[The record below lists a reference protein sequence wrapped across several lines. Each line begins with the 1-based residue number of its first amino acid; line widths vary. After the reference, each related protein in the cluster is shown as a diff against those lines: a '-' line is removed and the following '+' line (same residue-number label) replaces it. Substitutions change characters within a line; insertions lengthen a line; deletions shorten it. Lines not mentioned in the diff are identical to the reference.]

1 MYGAYIRIHV
11 FFTLYKGTMDI
22 AESAELLWT
31 EAREGRWFPEAL
43 RGKLTLDEAL
53 RLQLAVRDRK
63 LAAGAKQAGWKV
75 GLTSQRVRDRYGTDA
90 RPFGH
95 IMAGDV
101 YPSGAEI
108 PLADFSGAAIEP
120 ELCFLFGQRLAGP
133 GATPASARAAVAGV
147 AAGFELNQNRAQGV
161 TDFPLTVA
169 DNLSQWGLMT
179 GDELAPLPPDVDLG
193 LLEVVL
199 RRNGEEAARTL
210 GNADTIDDHFLSLS
224 ILANTLAGHG
234 EAVEAGSRVITG
246 SFAKFEVAA
255 GERWEAEFSG
265 IGSIAVSFTQGMEG

>member
-1 MYGAYIRIHV
+1 
-11 FFTLYKGTMDI
+11 MDI
-22 AESAELLWT
+22 AESADLLWN
-31 EAREGRWFPEAL
+31 EAREGRWFPVAL
-43 RGKLTLDEAL
+43 RGRLTLDEAL
-53 RLQLAVRDRK
+53 QVQLAVRNRK
-63 LAAGAKQAGWKV
+63 VAAGGGNAVQAGWKV
-75 GLTSQRVRDRYGTDA
+75 GLTSRRVRDRHGTDA

-101 YPSGAEI
+101 YSSGAEI
-108 PLADFSGAAIEP
+108 PLAEFPGASIEP

-133 GATPASARAAVAGV
+133 GATPAAARAAVAGV

-161 TDFPLTVA
+161 GDFPLTVA

-179 GDELAPLPPDVDLG
+179 GDQLAPLPPEVDLAA
-193 LLEVVL
+193 LEVVL
-199 RRNGEEAARTL
+199 RRDGGEVSRAL

-224 ILANTLAGHG
+224 ILANTLAGYG

-255 GERWEAEFSG
+255 GEHWEAFFSG
-265 IGSIAVSFTQGMEG
+265 IGSISVSFA